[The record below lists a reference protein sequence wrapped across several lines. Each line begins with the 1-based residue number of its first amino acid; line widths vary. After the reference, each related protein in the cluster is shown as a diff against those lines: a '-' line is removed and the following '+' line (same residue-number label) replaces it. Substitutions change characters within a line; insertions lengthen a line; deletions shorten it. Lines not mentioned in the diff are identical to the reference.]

1 MRSILVALIISTAL
15 VSTSWANLEQ
25 GTAAY
30 NRGDYSAAFAAFK
43 SAAKGGNVEAKYR
56 MGLLYLNGQGTPQNY
71 PAAVKALEEAAE
83 RGHHEAQYQTARLYD
98 MGRGVRAKN
107 PLTAY
112 KWFQKAADGGH
123 PGAQY
128 QMAIRFADGRE
139 VPQNYEKAFEWY
151 LKAAEQGHMIAEFEV
166 GQFYDLGLEEA
177 LCTRAKSPAQCRKR
191 ALKHAQGKDN
201 AVLAFEWVMRAADQ
215 GYAAA
220 QYKIG
225 ELYEQGRGVH
235 KDAGAAAMW
244 FTLAAEQGLVEAKF
258 KADLYKKSTQTERKE
273 VLDRRARAA
282 DIREAEKGSADA
294 QLMVAKMYDNGVGVP
309 KNFVKAYM
317 WYNLAAAQG
326 LTEAGDGRDKLEL
339 RMTSRQ
345 ISDAQ
350 RLSQEMI
357 EKIAANASAN

>member
-1 MRSILVALIISTAL
+1 MRSLLVALIISTAL
-15 VSTSWANLEQ
+15 VSASWANLEQ

-43 SAAKGGNVEAKYR
+43 SAAKGGNAEARYR
-56 MGLLYLNGQGTPQNY
+56 MGLMYLNGQGIPQNY
-71 PAAVKALEEAAE
+71 PAALEALEGAAG
-83 RGHHEAQYQTARLYD
+83 RGHHAAQYQTARMYD
-98 MGRGVRAKN
+98 IGRGVRTKN
-107 PLTAY
+107 PLAAY
-112 KWFQKAADGGH
+112 KWFQKAANGGH

-128 QMAIRFADGRE
+128 QMAIRYADGHQ
-139 VPQNYEKAFEWY
+139 VPQNYEKAFGWY
-151 LKAAEQGHMIAEFEV
+151 LKAAQQGHMSAQFEV
-166 GQFYDLGLEEA
+166 GRFYELGLEAA
-177 LCTRAKSPAQCRKR
+177 LCTRAASLAQCQQR
-191 ALKHAQGKDN
+191 ARKHAQGKDDS
-201 AVLAFEWVMRAADQ
+201 VLAFEWIMRAADQ

-225 ELYEQGRGVH
+225 ELYEQGRGVR

-244 FTLAAEQGLVEAKF
+244 YTLAAEQGLVEAQF
-258 KADLYKKSTQTERKE
+258 KADLYKKSTQKERKE

-282 DIREAEKGSADA
+282 DLREAEKGSADA

-326 LTEAGDGRDKLEL
+326 LAEAGTGRDELEL
-339 RMTSRQ
+339 KMTPSQ

-357 EKIAANASAN
+357 EKIAAIGSAN